1 MFIRYF
7 CPCQSLRLME
17 LDNAKMLNA
26 RGELTEDNVIAY
38 EKLRKSYD
46 HLFRGVSS

>member
-1 MFIRYF
+1 
-7 CPCQSLRLME
+7 ME
-17 LDNAKMLNA
+17 LDNAKILNA
-26 RGELTEDNVIAY
+26 RGELSDENVTSY